1 MARSLLARLRSDGP
15 VWALIAAM
23 ASMAAILF
31 VLVVRHLES
40 PTGGIHLPWWALAL
54 AFAAAEVFVVHVNF
68 RHSALSLSLA
78 EVPLVAGLFLAHP
91 SELMLACILG
101 PGVVLLLDRRHI
113 PMRSWAGS
121 ASPCSAC

>member
-54 AFAAAEVFVVHVNF
+54 AFAAAGLARGRCFGLTDRSADF
-68 RHSALSLSLA
+68 RS
-78 EVPLVAGLFLAHP
+78 
-91 SELMLACILG
+91 
-101 PGVVLLLDRRHI
+101 
-113 PMRSWAGS
+113 
-121 ASPCSAC
+121 

>member
-40 PTGGIHLPWWALAL
+40 PTGGIHLPW
-54 AFAAAEVFVVHVNF
+54 
-68 RHSALSLSLA
+68 
-78 EVPLVAGLFLAHP
+78 
-91 SELMLACILG
+91 
-101 PGVVLLLDRRHI
+101 
-113 PMRSWAGS
+113 
-121 ASPCSAC
+121 